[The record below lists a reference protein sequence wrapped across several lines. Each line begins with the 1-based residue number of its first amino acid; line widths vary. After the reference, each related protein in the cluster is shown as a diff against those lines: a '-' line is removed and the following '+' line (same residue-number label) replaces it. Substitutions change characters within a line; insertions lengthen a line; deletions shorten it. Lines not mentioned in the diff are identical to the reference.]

1 MSSSTLAS
9 TSRVLNSSLMQRVM
23 SAEEAAALIQH
34 GHQIGMS
41 GFTGS
46 GYPKA
51 VPLELARRIA
61 DAHFR
66 GDKFQVSIF
75 TGASTG
81 PELDGAL
88 AMAGGIHL
96 RLPYQSDPETRKRIN
111 AGEMEYM
118 DIHLSHVAQ
127 FVEYGF
133 LGKLDLALIEVTAV
147 LEDGRIV
154 PSSSLGNN
162 KTWIDQAERV
172 ILEVNSWQPPE
183 LEGMHDIYYGLQSPP
198 NRGPIPLTHT
208 GQRIGT
214 RYLKVPLEKIAAVVL
229 TDSPDRNS
237 PFKAPDENSRRIAGH
252 ILEFLATEVKKGRMP
267 STLLPL
273 QSGVGNIANAVLF
286 GLEEGPFEGLTSYTE
301 VIQDGMIR
309 LLKSGK
315 LTAASATAFSLS
327 PEMLTEVN
335 ADMASFQKSIVLRP
349 QEISNHPEIIR
360 RLGVIA
366 MNGMIEAD
374 IYGHVNSTH
383 VMGSKIQNGIGGSG
397 DFARNGYLSIFMAP
411 STAQKGSIS
420 TLVPMVSHVDH
431 TEHDVSVIVTEQGLA
446 DLRGLS
452 PKQRARLIIEKCA
465 APEFKSALLDYLNR
479 AERLSY
485 GKHTPHLLGEALGWH
500 NRYLRTGSM
509 RQRSED

>member
-1 MSSSTLAS
+1 MATAAHV
-9 TSRVLNSSLMQRVM
+9 TSRVLNARLAEKIMR
-23 SAEEAAALIQH
+23 AEEAAALIGSGDQV
-34 GHQIGMS
+34 GMS

-46 GYPKA
+46 GYPKE
-51 VPLELARRIA
+51 VPIALARRIA
-61 DAHFR
+61 EAQIH
-66 GDKFQVSIF
+66 GNKFQMSVF

-88 AMAGGIHL
+88 ALAGGVNL

-133 LGKLDLALIEVTAV
+133 LGKLDVALIEVAAV
-147 LEDGRIV
+147 LEDGRLV
-154 PSSSLGNN
+154 PSSSIGNN

-172 ILEVNSWQPPE
+172 ILEVNSWQPLA
-183 LEGMHDIYYGLQSPP
+183 LEGMHDIYYGLQPPP
-198 NRGPIPLTHT
+198 NRGPIPLVQP
-208 GQRIGT
+208 GQRIGSP
-214 RYLKVPLEKIAAVVL
+214 YLEVPPEKVVAIVV

-237 PFKAPDENSRRIAGH
+237 PFKAPDAASKQIAGH
-252 ILEFLATEVKKGRMP
+252 ILEFLSWEVQKGRMP
-267 STLLPL
+267 ANLLPL

-315 LTAASATAFSLS
+315 LTCASATAFSLS

-335 ADMASFQKSIVLRP
+335 ADMKSYRERIVLRP
-349 QEISNHPEIIR
+349 QEISNHPELIR

-366 MNGMIEAD
+366 MNAMIEAD
-374 IYGHVNSTH
+374 IFGNVNSTH
-383 VMGSKIQNGIGGSG
+383 VMGSRIQNGIGGSG

-411 STAQKGSIS
+411 STAQKGMIS
-420 TLVPMVSHVDH
+420 TIVPMVSHVDH
-431 TEHDVSVIVTEQGLA
+431 TEHDVQVVVTERGLA

-452 PKQRARLIIEKCA
+452 PRQRARLIIEKCA
-465 APEFKSALLDYLNR
+465 NPDYKGTLLDYLSC

-485 GKHTPHLLGEALGWH
+485 GKHTPHLLTEALGWH
-500 NRYLRTGSM
+500 SRYLRSGSM
-509 RQRSED
+509 RIKEEL